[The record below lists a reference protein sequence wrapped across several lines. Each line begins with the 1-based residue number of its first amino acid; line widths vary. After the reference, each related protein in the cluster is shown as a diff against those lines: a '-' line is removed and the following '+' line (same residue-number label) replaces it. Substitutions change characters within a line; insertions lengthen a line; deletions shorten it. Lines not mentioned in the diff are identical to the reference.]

1 MFKKKFLSLIMLL
14 STSKTLTLFFDC
26 DPKFYMNFDSG
37 VSWALKPNFCVDLC
51 PLDDTGA
58 PGCFDI
64 AEQGYNSSLGNAFL
78 YGLEAGLDLND
89 WLSMGTG
96 FTYRGQYNYCKY
108 QTVTGQPVDRVRQ
121 FDFEN
126 FSFMYNIYLNR
137 TQNPCWSYDICNW
150 TIAPYIGGG
159 VGASRNSLYNF
170 HTVYVKVRPFRD
182 NTVNTDVS
190 VVMTP
195 NVKSTFAA
203 QFMVGAEADYNEKV
217 SLALG
222 YRFFYG
228 GKLVTNNYAFF
239 AENNGFYETC
249 KSWRGTF
256 KANEIVFSLHVT
268 F

>member
-14 STSKTLTLFFDC
+14 STSKTLTNFFEC
-26 DPKFYMNFDSG
+26 DPKFYMTFDSG
-37 VSWALKPNFCVDLC
+37 VSWAMNPNFCVDLC
-51 PLDDTGA
+51 DVAGTS
-58 PGCFDI
+58 GCFD
-64 AEQGYNSSLGNAFL
+64 ETKEGYNSSLGNAFL

-89 WLSMGTG
+89 WISMGTG

-108 QTVTGQPVDRVRQ
+108 QTVIGQPVDRVRK

-126 FSFMYNIYLNR
+126 FSFMYNVYLNR

-159 VGASRNSLYNF
+159 VGTSRNSLYNF
-170 HTVYVKVRPFRD
+170 HTVYVKDITIGD
-182 NTVNTDVS
+182 NSTTISS
-190 VVMTP
+190 VMNP

-203 QFMVGAEADYNEKV
+203 QFMVGVEADYNEKV

-228 GKLVTNNYAFF
+228 GKLLTNNYASFL
-239 AENNGFYETC
+239 ENDGLFETTNP
-249 KSWRGTF
+249 WVGTF

>member
-170 HTVYVKVRPFRD
+170 HTVYVKDITFGD
-182 NTVNTDVS
+182 NSTDIS
-190 VVMTP
+190 AVMSP

-239 AENNGFYETC
+239 TEGGYFETNNP
-249 KSWRGTF
+249 WVGTF